1 MGRRNNNH
9 KKKDI
14 IVAEVAIQDL
24 LKAGVHFGHQTRRWN
39 PKMKKFIFTERNGIY
54 IIDLQKTLSL
64 LNKACDAIREI
75 TAGGDSV
82 LFVGTKPQASST
94 IEEEAER
101 CGQFYVVNRW
111 AGGMLTNYRTIKQ
124 SIKRLEHIEMMATD
138 GTYEHLTK
146 KEVLT
151 LERQRERLHYV
162 LAGIRD
168 MNKLPG
174 ILIVVDTRKEKIAVN
189 EAIRLGIPICAI
201 LDTNCDPEKITYPIP
216 GNDDAIRSIKVL
228 LSTITDVIIEGISM
242 RANDA
247 DIAEKD
253 EAVKETEKTEEEK
266 KKHRHQTA
274 RRPSKAKF
282 SVKKPIKAQHVG
294 DEEKAKETGA
304 KTPEKTPDSS
314 TKDAKTSKAVIKPGV
329 QPKSGAESK
338 SKASDSSNTEEPK
351 PEKKKAKDSTS
362 DEKTTGISKK
372 DTPADISEIS
382 KETDKKPV

>member
-1 MGRRNNNH
+1 M
-9 KKKDI
+9 
-14 IVAEVAIQDL
+14 AEVAIQDL

-101 CGQFYVVNRW
+101 CGQYYVVNRW

-151 LERQRERLHYV
+151 LEKQRERLHYV

-168 MNKLPG
+168 MNRLPG

-304 KTPEKTPDSS
+304 KTPEKTPNSS
-314 TKDAKTSKAVIKPGV
+314 TKETKKPKDKPKDVIQPDVQAKSA
-329 QPKSGAESK
+329 AENK
-338 SKASDSSNTEEPK
+338 SKASGSSNTEESK
-351 PEKKKAKDSTS
+351 PEKKRTNDSTS
-362 DEKTTGISKK
+362 DKKTTGISKN

-382 KETDKKPV
+382 KEIDKKPV